1 MELLLSDPQLNLTR
15 PVYEDIRTWQS
26 SSTSLISVTTT
37 LHQQFQIS
45 QRSIMSGFPKLQP
58 AFTVRVVI
66 DAPMAV
72 GGQAGTSLVIVVSC
86 FDFELLINHL

>member
-1 MELLLSDPQLNLTR
+1 
-15 PVYEDIRTWQS
+15 
-26 SSTSLISVTTT
+26 
-37 LHQQFQIS
+37 
-45 QRSIMSGFPKLQP
+45 MSGFPKLQP